1 MNATV
6 EPYFKL
12 ARFDRPVG
20 SLLLLWPTLAALWMA
35 SEGVPDT
42 GLLIVFVAGTVLMRA
57 AGCVINDIAD
67 RRLDGHVRRTVARPL
82 AQGSVSTRN
91 AIMFFAGL
99 VLLAALLLLFLNSL
113 TRWLAVA
120 GLAIAIIY
128 PFMKRW
134 TYLPQVVLG
143 AAFSWGLVMAFG
155 AVQGHIPSTA
165 WLLFIAS
172 LLWIVAYDT
181 MYAMVDREDDLKI
194 GIKSTAILF
203 GTADRIMIG
212 ILQLSVLVALCLLGD
227 QLGYSI
233 FYYLGITTAAALFGY
248 QQYLIRDRDRDL
260 CFRAF
265 ANNAWVGFALL
276 VGVIAE
282 LNLTPLLMDAPL

>member
-1 MNATV
+1 MNATFN
-6 EPYFKL
+6 PYFKL

-20 SLLLLWPTLAALWMA
+20 MLLLLWPTLAALWMA
-35 SEGVPDT
+35 SEGVPDI
-42 GLLIVFVAGTVLMRA
+42 GLLSVFVVGTVLMRA

-67 RRLDGHVRRTVARPL
+67 RRVDGHVARTTARPL
-82 AQGSVSTRN
+82 AQGTLSTRN
-91 AIMFFAGL
+91 AILFFAGL
-99 VLLAALLLLFLNSL
+99 VLLAAGLLLFLNTL
-113 TRWLAVA
+113 TRWLAAA
-120 GLAIAIIY
+120 GLLIAIIY

-143 AAFSWGLVMAFG
+143 AAFSWGLIMAFSSVQG
-155 AVQGHIPSTA
+155 AVPATA

-172 LLWIVAYDT
+172 LMWIVAYDT

-212 ILQLSVLVALCLLGD
+212 VLQVSVLVALFLLGD
-227 QLGYSI
+227 QLGYSF
-233 FYYLGITTAAALFGY
+233 FYFLGISAAAALFAY
-248 QQYLIRDRDRDL
+248 QQYLIRDRDRDQ

-265 ANNAWVGFALL
+265 ANNVWVGFALFI
-276 VGVIAE
+276 GVVAE
-282 LNLTPLLMDAPL
+282 LNLSPLLREVIS